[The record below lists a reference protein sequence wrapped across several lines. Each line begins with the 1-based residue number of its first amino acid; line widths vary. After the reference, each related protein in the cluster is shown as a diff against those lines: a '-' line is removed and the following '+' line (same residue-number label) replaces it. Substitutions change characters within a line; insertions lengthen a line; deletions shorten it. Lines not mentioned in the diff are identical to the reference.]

1 MSNSLA
7 AAIAAAASTYSN
19 GSLPNSLSPFHLF
32 NPQFFPNLAATTF
45 PFLAA
50 AAALNNNSNLSSTI
64 SDDSNKRH
72 ENGEDLSITTKMI
85 IDESHANHH
94 PKSHLRRSSSN
105 LQHVCSICSKNFSSA
120 SALQIHN
127 RTHTGEKPYKCD
139 VRIIDALPIRS
150 ARNSSFS

>member
-19 GSLPNSLSPFHLF
+19 GSMTNSHLSPFHLF

-50 AAALNNNSNLSSTI
+50 AAALNNNTNFHPSIT
-64 SDDSNKRH
+64 DDQQKEH
-72 ENGEDLSITTKMI
+72 ENADDLPSNARMLV
-85 IDESHANHH
+85 DETHSMTNE
-94 PKSHLRRSSSN
+94 KTHLRRSSSI

-127 RTHTGEKPYKCD
+127 RTHTGEKPYKCE
-139 VRIIDALPIRS
+139 VRTR
-150 ARNSSFS
+150 SSFFSRTGSI